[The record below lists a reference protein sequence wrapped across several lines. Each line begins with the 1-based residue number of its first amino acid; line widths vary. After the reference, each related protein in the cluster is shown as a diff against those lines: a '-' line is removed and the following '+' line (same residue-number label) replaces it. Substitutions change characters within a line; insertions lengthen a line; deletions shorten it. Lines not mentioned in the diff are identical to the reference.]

1 MIDFKKITTVL
12 FDFDGTLVQLNL
24 DFPQIYREVYSIVK
38 RYGVNSAPYQDLFLI
53 ELVETITQELKKHN
67 PEKAEKFNREAEG
80 FLRERE
86 IAAAK
91 EAEVVPGAC
100 QTLKGLKERGIKV
113 GIVTRNCK
121 RAVRIGLGKNDF
133 IYDLLLTRDDVRPV
147 KPEPHSLERALK
159 VLKSKPEETIMIGD
173 HPIDIRAGKKVG
185 VRTIAVL
192 SGKKTKEDFKEFK
205 PDLIIPSV
213 RELLKY
219 FYRRGDGR

>member
-24 DFPQIYREVYSIVK
+24 DFPKIYRGVYSIVR
-38 RYGVNSAPYQDLFLI
+38 RYGVDPTLYQDLFLI
-53 ELVETITQELKKHN
+53 ELVERITQELMGHK
-67 PEKAEKFNREAEG
+67 PEEAKRFNKEAEG
-80 FLRERE
+80 FLRARE

-100 QTLKGLKERGIKV
+100 QTLKRLKERGIRI

-121 RAVRIGLGKNDF
+121 EAVRIGLGKNNF
-133 IYDLLLTRDDVRPV
+133 IYDLLLTRDDIRPV

-173 HPIDIRAGKKVG
+173 HPIDIKVGKKVG
-185 VRTIAVL
+185 VKTVAVL
-192 SGKKTKEDFKEFK
+192 SGKKRKEDFKAFK
-205 PDLIIPSV
+205 PDLIIPAVSN
-213 RELLKY
+213 LLEY
-219 FYRRGDGR
+219 F

>member
-1 MIDFKKITTVL
+1 MTKFKKITTVL

-24 DFPQIYREVYSIVK
+24 DFPKIYRGVYSIVK
-38 RYGVNSAPYQDLFLI
+38 RYDVDPTLYQDFFLI

-67 PEKAEKFNREAEG
+67 PGKAEKFNREAEG
-80 FLRERE
+80 FLRGRE

-91 EAEVVPGAC
+91 EAEIVPGAC
-100 QTLKGLKERGIKV
+100 QTLKGLKERGIKI

-121 RAVRIGLGKNDF
+121 GAVRIGLGKNDF
-133 IYDLLLTRDDVRPV
+133 IYDLLLTRDDIRPV

-159 VLKSKPEETIMIGD
+159 VLKSKPEETIMVGD

-185 VRTIAVL
+185 VKTVAVL
-192 SGKKTKEDFKEFK
+192 SGKKTKEDFKKLK

-213 RELLKY
+213 KELLNCL
-219 FYRRGDGR
+219 